1 VNTRSPYPAHR
12 VTTAHLQA
20 AFPCIAG
27 GSLGSRGPYIGRDLY
42 GGAFCYD
49 PWELYKA
56 RLLTGPNAIVA
67 GQIGR
72 GKSSFVKSYV
82 WRQLVFGRKAW
93 MLDPKGENGR
103 LCEAAGVAPVRIMPG
118 GRVRLNPLD
127 PRVGAANRPKD
138 QIAQEQ
144 LSVLQAIIAASLRRA
159 LTPEERAAC
168 ELALAAASAAANGVP
183 TLRHVVAAMLSPSEA
198 SAKTIATSAESLAKG
213 SREAAL
219 ELRRLCEGDLR
230 GMFDEETSG
239 DIDLDAPIVSLDMSA
254 VYQSDALG
262 ILMVCA
268 AAWLQRA
275 LTADTRTQRIFVAD
289 EVWAIMGNLATA
301 RWLQA
306 NWKMARMYG
315 VQNIAVLHRLS
326 DLTAAGAADSE
337 QVQLAKGLL
346 SDSETRIIYGQPP
359 GELAVARDLLGLT
372 DTEAEVTTKLQ
383 RGVAL
388 WKVGQRSFLV
398 EHRLSPT
405 ERWIV
410 DTDARMAGEEVA

>member
-1 VNTRSPYPAHR
+1 MNVRSPYPAHR
-12 VTTAHLQA
+12 VTTAHLQS

-49 PWELYKA
+49 PWELYAA
-56 RLLTGPNAIVA
+56 RVLTGPNAIVA

-72 GKSSFVKSYV
+72 GKSSFIKTYV

-103 LCEAAGVAPVRIMPG
+103 LCQAAGVEPVRIQPG
-118 GRVRLNPLD
+118 GGVRLNPLD
-127 PRVGAANRPKD
+127 PNVGGSNRPKD
-138 QIAQEQ
+138 QVVQEQ
-144 LSVLQAIIAASLRRA
+144 LSVLQAIIAASLHRA
-159 LTPEERAAC
+159 LTPEERVAC
-168 ELALAAASAAANGVP
+168 ELALAQASAASNGEP
-183 TLRHVVAAMLSPSEA
+183 TLRHVVAALLSPAEEA
-198 SAKTIATSAESLAKG
+198 ARSVATTAENLARG

-219 ELRRLCEGDLR
+219 ELRRLCEGDLK
-230 GMFDEETSG
+230 GMFDDRTSG
-239 DIDLDAPIVSLDMSA
+239 EFDLSAPIVSLDMSA

-275 LTADTRTQRIFVAD
+275 LAADLRTKRILVVD
-289 EVWAIMGNLATA
+289 EAWAIMGNLAIA

-306 NWKMARMYG
+306 SWKLARAYG
-315 VQNIAVLHRLS
+315 VQNIAVVHRLS

-359 GELAVARDLLGLT
+359 GEIAAAKDLLGLT
-372 DTEAEVTTKLQ
+372 DTEAEVTTKLL

-410 DTDARMAGEEVA
+410 DTDDRMAGAA

>member
-1 VNTRSPYPAHR
+1 VSVRSPYPSHR

-49 PWELYKA
+49 PWELYSA
-56 RLLTGPNAIVA
+56 RLLTGPNAILA

-72 GKSSFVKSYV
+72 GKSALVKTYV
-82 WRQLVFGRKAW
+82 WRQLVFGRRAW
-93 MLDPKGENGR
+93 MLDPKGENTR
-103 LCEAAGVAPVRIMPG
+103 LCQAAGVEPVRISPG
-118 GRVRLNPLD
+118 GAVRLNPLD
-127 PRVGAANRPKD
+127 PAVGGRD
-138 QIAQEQ
+138 RSSEQVVQEQ
-144 LSVLQAIIAASLRRA
+144 LAVLQAIIGASLRRA

-168 ELALAAASAAANGVP
+168 ELGLAEAARTANGEP
-183 TLRHVVAAMLSPSEA
+183 TLRHVVQAMLSPSEA
-198 SAKTIATSAESLAKG
+198 AAASIATSAESLARG

-230 GMFDEETSG
+230 GMFDGPTSG
-239 DIDLDAPIVSLDMSA
+239 DIDLEAPVVSLDMSA

-275 LTADTRTQRIFVAD
+275 LAADRRTKRILVVD
-289 EVWAIMGNLATA
+289 EAWAIMGNLAIA

-306 NWKMARMYG
+306 SWKLARAHG
-315 VQNIAVLHRLS
+315 VQNIAVVHRLS

-346 SDSETRIIYGQPP
+346 SDSETRIVYGQPP
-359 GELAVARDLLGLT
+359 GEIAAAKDLLGLT
-372 DTEAEVTTKLQ
+372 DTEAELTTKLL

-410 DTDARMAGEEVA
+410 DTDERMVV